1 MKKLITSIALA
12 VGLMF
17 AVNIKA
23 QQTDPNAPVIS
34 FTNDT
39 LNYGTIA
46 HNADGNRVF
55 TFTNTGKEPLIIAN
69 VKQTCGCTT
78 PKAWPTAPI
87 QPGQTG
93 TITVHYATDRVG
105 QFIKTLTVTSNATAS
120 SKVIYIKGNVL
131 PDAPT
136 TASVNK

>member
-12 VGLMF
+12 MGLMF
-17 AVNIKA
+17 AHNTKA

-34 FTNDT
+34 FANDT
-39 LNYGTIA
+39 INYGTVA
-46 HNADGNRVF
+46 RNAEGNRVF

-69 VKQTCGCTT
+69 VKQSCGCTT

-93 TITVHYATDRVG
+93 IITVHYATDRVG